1 MIMFVTVE
9 VKVSGGI
16 SCITPY
22 CENAKMFAKIAK
34 TNVLHRDSLDTIRK
48 LGFDIIVKQ
57 QEKFV

>member
-1 MIMFVTVE
+1 MSFITVQL
-9 VKVSGGI
+9 KRMGGI
-16 SCITPY
+16 ESIVPY

-48 LGFDIIVKQ
+48 LGFDVVVKQ